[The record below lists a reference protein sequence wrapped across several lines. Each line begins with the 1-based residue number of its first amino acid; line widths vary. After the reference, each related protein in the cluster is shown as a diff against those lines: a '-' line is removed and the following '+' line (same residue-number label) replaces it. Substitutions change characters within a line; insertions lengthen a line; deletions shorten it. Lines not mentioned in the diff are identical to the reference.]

1 MFKAFDAESETFNL
15 QKDQPSITIKGVD
28 VEEIFGLKDKAADG
42 LDIDTILYEDGEYA
56 ENDIP
61 SRFLNK
67 STGSL
72 SIDGLISDAIKSG
85 LADDDFLRRA
95 VLVALGTVLAPQSSS
110 TVPLEYWTIV
120 KYVSRLKKM
129 NFNGFTRSYLI
140 NNIKKL
146 RSEHEMVQ
154 WPRGNLALLQYI
166 YYEKV
171 HPTGSQLTSSK
182 PLMRNWTEEE
192 ASKRDNIEYQHGRGT
207 GLIDDDISANHR
219 REVIHT
225 PDVPPR
231 SKRKQSKRAKASGS
245 SMKTPGSVD
254 DSRMEVMVEQILI
267 KLTNHIDTSISKHM
281 DKFADVSAQ
290 KVLKMLNA
298 KGVAYRA
305 GKADMSDDEDQ
316 EVEDKKEGA
325 ASTPSHGGLPPKD
338 FMDNDD
344 IKSDGTASFLNS
356 VKDQHDDELED
367 ASKKSEPMDDSNFVT
382 PTDKKKTANAG
393 YTTPAPK
400 HGDTPEVP
408 IIIDDKAIP
417 ESSCSATIDLTLPDA
432 LEEFDSLNTICRKV
446 IESGKKEEKKD
457 DVCGKKEEKKEDVS
471 GKRKRKA
478 PRKLSSPSIVM
489 TENCPKRSKTVYENE
504 DGAVARAEFL
514 KPILDRGWLCGT
526 VIECYLAELRLKLK
540 DRTIC
545 PAWRANS
552 IVENRPRRQRW
563 KKKNLDTTDIAEMS
577 SCYERCELEYFG
589 TNKAYF
595 SVHISKCHW
604 VTVVMHSDKKEFQVL
619 DSLWRLEQSKDFVE
633 KLREEIL
640 KDVEFANNEISTKK
654 YPDVSKWEIK
664 RYPIPMQS
672 DTNSCGLFLLA
683 CMEHWDG
690 DELTAEFS
698 QETINK
704 NRNMTAAKIIMAESN
719 MHEKAKKDI
728 LDIAAKARA

>member
-110 TVPLEYWTIV
+110 TVPSEYWTIV
-120 KYVSRLKKM
+120 KYVSCLKKM

-171 HPTGSQLTSSK
+171 HPTGSQLTSLK

-207 GLIDDDISANHR
+207 GLIDDDISTNHR

-281 DKFADVSAQ
+281 DKFAAVSAP

-408 IIIDDKAIP
+408 IIIDDKATP

-432 LEEFDSLNTICRKV
+432 LEEFDSLNTICRKA

-457 DVCGKKEEKKEDVS
+457 D
-471 GKRKRKA
+471 
-478 PRKLSSPSIVM
+478 
-489 TENCPKRSKTVYENE
+489 
-504 DGAVARAEFL
+504 
-514 KPILDRGWLCGT
+514 
-526 VIECYLAELRLKLK
+526 
-540 DRTIC
+540 
-545 PAWRANS
+545 
-552 IVENRPRRQRW
+552 
-563 KKKNLDTTDIAEMS
+563 
-577 SCYERCELEYFG
+577 
-589 TNKAYF
+589 AYF
-595 SVHISKCHW
+595 SVNISKCHW

-719 MHEKAKKDI
+719 MHEKVKKDV

>member
-42 LDIDTILYEDGEYA
+42 LDIDTILYKDGEYA

-245 SMKTPGSVD
+245 SMKTPGS
-254 DSRMEVMVEQILI
+254 RMGVMVEQILI
-267 KLTNHIDTSISKHM
+267 KLTNHIDTSLSKHM
-281 DKFADVSAQ
+281 DKVADVSAQ

-305 GKADMSDDEDQ
+305 GKADMSADEDQ

-325 ASTPSHGGLPPKD
+325 ASTPSHGVLPPKD
-338 FMDNDD
+338 FMDFDD

-393 YTTPAPK
+393 
-400 HGDTPEVP
+400 
-408 IIIDDKAIP
+408 
-417 ESSCSATIDLTLPDA
+417 
-432 LEEFDSLNTICRKV
+432 
-446 IESGKKEEKKD
+446 
-457 DVCGKKEEKKEDVS
+457 
-471 GKRKRKA
+471 
-478 PRKLSSPSIVM
+478 
-489 TENCPKRSKTVYENE
+489 SKTVYENE
-504 DGAVARAEFL
+504 DGAVARADFL

-595 SVHISKCHW
+595 SVNISKCHW

-690 DELTAEFS
+690 DKLTAEFS

-719 MHEKAKKDI
+719 MHEKAKKDV

>member
-1 MFKAFDAESETFNL
+1 MFKAFDAVSETFNL

-28 VEEIFGLKDKAADG
+28 VEEIFGLKDKAAG
-42 LDIDTILYEDGEYA
+42 VLDIDTILYEDGEYA

-110 TVPLEYWTIV
+110 TVPLEYWAIV

-219 REVIHT
+219 RE
-225 PDVPPR
+225 
-231 SKRKQSKRAKASGS
+231 
-245 SMKTPGSVD
+245 
-254 DSRMEVMVEQILI
+254 
-267 KLTNHIDTSISKHM
+267 
-281 DKFADVSAQ
+281 

-298 KGVAYRA
+298 KGVAYRE

-367 ASKKSEPMDDSNFVT
+367 A
-382 PTDKKKTANAG
+382 NA
-393 YTTPAPK
+393 
-400 HGDTPEVP
+400 
-408 IIIDDKAIP
+408 
-417 ESSCSATIDLTLPDA
+417 S
-432 LEEFDSLNTICRKV
+432 EEFDSLNTICRKA

-489 TENCPKRSKTVYENE
+489 TENCPKRFPRAVRKGPDALFNNEYATDGSNPLTPEIIDAAAGYIRIICKSTKKNQRSKTVYENE

-545 PAWRANS
+545 PAWRENS

-595 SVHISKCHW
+595 SVNISKCHW

-654 YPDVSKWEIK
+654 
-664 RYPIPMQS
+664 
-672 DTNSCGLFLLA
+672 NSCGLFLLA

-719 MHEKAKKDI
+719 MHEKAKKDV

>member
-1 MFKAFDAESETFNL
+1 MIKAFDAESETFNL

-28 VEEIFGLKDKAADG
+28 VEEIFGLKDKAAEG
-42 LDIDTILYEDGEYA
+42 LDIDIILYEDGEYA
-56 ENDIP
+56 PNEIP
-61 SRFLNK
+61 SHFLSK
-67 STGSL
+67 SSGSL
-72 SIDGLISDAIKSG
+72 SIDGLISDAIESG

-110 TVPLEYWTIV
+110 TVPLEYWAIV
-120 KYVSRLKKM
+120 KYVSRLKKL
-129 NFNGFTRSYLI
+129 NFNGFTRAYLI

-154 WPRGNLALLQYI
+154 WPRGNLALLWYI

-182 PLMRNWTEEE
+182 PLMRNWIEEE
-192 ASKRDNIEYQHGRGT
+192 ARKRDNIEYKDGRGT

-316 EVEDKKEGA
+316 EEEDKKEGA

-338 FMDNDD
+338 FMDVDN

-408 IIIDDKAIP
+408 IIIDDKATP
-417 ESSCSATIDLTLPDA
+417 ESSCSAPIDLTLPDA
-432 LEEFDSLNTICRKV
+432 LEEFDSLNTICRKA

-471 GKRKRKA
+471 GKRKRKP
-478 PRKLSSPSIVM
+478 PRPDALFNNEYATDGSNPLTPEIIDAAAK
-489 TENCPKRSKTVYENE
+489 SKTVYENA

-514 KPILDRGWLCGT
+514 KPILDRGWLCGA
-526 VIECYLAELRLKLK
+526 VIECYLADLRLKLK
-540 DRTIC
+540 DRRIC
-545 PAWRANS
+545 PAWRA
-552 IVENRPRRQRW
+552 
-563 KKKNLDTTDIAEMS
+563 
-577 SCYERCELEYFG
+577 
-589 TNKAYF
+589 YF
-595 SVHISKCHW
+595 SVNIAKCHW
-604 VTVVMHSDKKEFQVL
+604 VTVVMHSYKKEFQVL
-619 DSLWRLEQSKDFVE
+619 DSLWRLEQSKEFVE

-664 RYPIPMQS
+664 RYPIPIQS

-704 NRNMTAAKIIMAESN
+704 NRNMTAAKIIMSESN
-719 MHEKAKKDI
+719 LLEKAKKDV

>member
-95 VLVALGTVLAPQSSS
+95 VLVALGTVLAPQSSK

-146 RSEHEMVQ
+146 QSEHEMVQ

-245 SMKTPGSVD
+245 VD
-254 DSRMEVMVEQILI
+254 DSRMEVMVEQIMI

-325 ASTPSHGGLPPKD
+325 ASTPSHGVLPPKD
-338 FMDNDD
+338 FMDNDE

-408 IIIDDKAIP
+408 IIIDDKATP

-432 LEEFDSLNTICRKV
+432 LEEFDSLNTICRKA

-457 DVCGKKEEKKEDVS
+457 DVCGKKEEKKEDVCR
-471 GKRKRKA
+471 KRKRRA

-489 TENCPKRSKTVYENE
+489 TENCPKRFP
-504 DGAVARAEFL
+504 R
-514 KPILDRGWLCGT
+514 DREK

-563 KKKNLDTTDIAEMS
+563 KKKNLNTTDIAEMS

-589 TNKAYF
+589 TNKL
-595 SVHISKCHW
+595 W
-604 VTVVMHSDKKEFQVL
+604 VTVVMHGDKKEFQVL

-672 DTNSCGLFLLA
+672 DTHSCGLFLLA

-690 DELTAEFS
+690 DKLTAKFS

-719 MHEKAKKDI
+719 MHEKAKKDV